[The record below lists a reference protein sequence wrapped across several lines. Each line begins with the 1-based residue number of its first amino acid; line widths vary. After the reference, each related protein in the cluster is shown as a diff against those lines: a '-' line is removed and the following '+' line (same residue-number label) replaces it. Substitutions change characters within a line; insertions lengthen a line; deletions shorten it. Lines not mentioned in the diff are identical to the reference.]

1 MLYGLRVGLL
11 SAAVLLSSPALAEQ
25 SPGVV
30 ASIKPVHSLVAAVM
44 EGVGT
49 PHLIIEGGG
58 SPHTY
63 SLKPSNAR
71 ALEQAEAVFWI
82 GPDME
87 TFLVRP
93 IDELAPQAQHVAL
106 QEVEDLVRREFREG
120 GPFEAHAHGDHEHHD
135 HDHAG
140 HDHAGHDHD
149 SSHSHDHDHD
159 HSHGHDHSHDH
170 DHDHDHGHAHE
181 SDHQH
186 EHGDGHAHGHG
197 HGAFDGH
204 YWLDPVNAQHFVRR
218 IAEVLIDVDPDH
230 AEIYRQNAAATEL
243 RLSEL
248 TEEMAAMLAP
258 VADRPFIVFH
268 DAYQYLEARFDLNTV
283 GSITVSPER
292 APGAGRIAEIRNRID
307 ELGAVCIFAEPQ
319 FEPRLVNLLVEET
332 AARSGVLDPL
342 GSDLGDG
349 PDLYFDLMRG
359 NAEALRNCLQE
370 NS

>member
-25 SPGVV
+25 GPGVV
-30 ASIKPVHSLVAAVM
+30 TSIKPVHSLVAAVM

-63 SLKPSNAR
+63 SLRPSDAR

-87 TFLVRP
+87 TFLVRT

-106 QEVEDLVRREFREG
+106 QEVEDLIRLEFREG
-120 GPFEAHAHGDHEHHD
+120 GPFEAHVHGDHEHHD
-135 HDHAG
+135 HDRAG
-140 HDHAGHDHD
+140 HDHAA
-149 SSHSHDHDHD
+149 SHSHDHSESD
-159 HSHGHDHSHDH
+159 GHDHSHDH
-170 DHDHDHGHAHE
+170 DHAHE
-181 SDHQH
+181 NDHQH
-186 EHGDGHAHGHG
+186 EHGHGHAHGHS
-197 HGAFDGH
+197 AFDGH

-230 AEIYRQNAAATEL
+230 AETYRQNAAATDR

-248 TEEMAAMLAP
+248 TEEMATMLSP

-283 GSITVSPER
+283 GSITISPEV

-307 ELGAVCIFAEPQ
+307 ELEAVCIFAEPQ

-332 AARSGVLDPL
+332 TARSGVLDPL
-342 GSDLGDG
+342 GSDLSDG
-349 PDLYFDLMRG
+349 PALYFDLMRR

-370 NS
+370 HS